1 MLSDTSES
9 SRPTV
14 PLLDAL
20 LFLSRISPLKI
31 LQHMFVTIFQLL
43 YGRAQ
48 NFEVVTKLSRSV
60 TFPRQNDVNVRLR
73 NVVGNN
79 NTSIVVYTEFI
90 KFCINPSSPL
100 FNTLLFYS
108 WIQNDK
114 PFDKSNRCKI
124 LLRSDH
130 IMILVAN

>member
-31 LQHMFVTIFQLL
+31 LQHIFVTIFQLL

-73 NVVGNN
+73 NVVGSN
-79 NTSIVVYTEFI
+79 NTSIV
-90 KFCINPSSPL
+90 
-100 FNTLLFYS
+100 
-108 WIQNDK
+108 
-114 PFDKSNRCKI
+114 I
-124 LLRSDH
+124 LY
-130 IMILVAN
+130 

>member
-1 MLSDTSES
+1 MLFCKKSEEKRVSMLSDTSDS
-9 SRPTV
+9 SPFGHF
-14 PLLDAL
+14 A
-20 LFLSRISPLKI
+20 ISQPDQPHLKVVEI
-31 LQHMFVTIFQLL
+31 L
-43 YGRAQ
+43 R
-48 NFEVVTKLSRSV
+48 LSRSV

-79 NTSIVVYTEFI
+79 NTSIVIYTEFI